1 MEMIQQLDAQIIL
14 WIQEHVVCDGLNAP
28 MLFISK
34 MGNAG
39 WFWILLGILMLLY
52 GIKNRNFARYGLA
65 LLLCLGTT
73 ALVCN
78 VTLKPMVGR
87 MRPYDLLGF
96 SILVPPL
103 ADFSFPSGHTMA
115 GFSVSFYLWLKNRK
129 WGSAALVL
137 AALIAFSRMY
147 LYVHFPTDILGGLL
161 IGLALGYAGMKTEN
175 LWNKKTSPKTP

>member
-65 LLLCLGTT
+65 LLLC
-73 ALVCN
+73 N

-103 ADFSFPSGHTMA
+103 ADFSFPSGHT
-115 GFSVSFYLWLKNRK
+115 SSSFAAATAIYAMNRK
-129 WGSAALVL
+129 WGIVAYVFAVL
-137 AALIAFSRMY
+137 MGISRLY
-147 LYVHFPTDILGGLL
+147 LGVHFPTDVLAGAVIGFVMARLTLWILGK
-161 IGLALGYAGMKTEN
+161 INASFQFQN
-175 LWNKKTSPKTP
+175 R

>member
-1 MEMIQQLDAQIIL
+1 METIQHLDEQIIL

-39 WFWILLGILMLLY
+39 WFWILLGILLLLW
-52 GIKNRNFARYGLA
+52 GMKNRKLARYGLA

-78 VTLKPMVGR
+78 VILKPMVGR
-87 MRPYDLLGF
+87 IRPYDLLGF

-103 ADFSFPSGHTMA
+103 ADFSFPSGHTSA
-115 GFSVSFYLWLKNRK
+115 SFAAATAIYAMNGK
-129 WGSAALVL
+129 WGISAYIFAVL
-137 AALIAFSRMY
+137 MGLSRLY
-147 LYVHFPTDILGGLL
+147 LGVHFPTDVLMGAAIGFFMAKLTLWGLGRFN
-161 IGLALGYAGMKTEN
+161 AAFQFQN
-175 LWNKKTSPKTP
+175 R

>member
-1 MEMIQQLDAQIIL
+1 MIQQLDAQIIL

-52 GIKNRNFARYGLA
+52 GIKNRNFARCGLA

-103 ADFSFPSGHTMA
+103 ADFSFPSGHT
-115 GFSVSFYLWLKNRK
+115 SSSFAAATAIYAMNRK
-129 WGSAALVL
+129 WGIVAYVFAVL
-137 AALIAFSRMY
+137 MGISRLY
-147 LYVHFPTDILGGLL
+147 LGVHFPTDVLAGAV
-161 IGLALGYAGMKTEN
+161 IGFVIASFYFMLVRKIKASFQFQN
-175 LWNKKTSPKTP
+175 R

>member
-39 WFWILLGILMLLY
+39 WFWILLGILLLLW
-52 GIKNRNFARYGLA
+52 GIKNRKFARYGLA

-78 VTLKPMVGR
+78 VALKPMVGR
-87 MRPYDLLGF
+87 IRPYDLLGF

-103 ADFSFPSGHTMA
+103 ADFSFPSGHT
-115 GFSVSFYLWLKNRK
+115 SSSFAAATAIYAINRK
-129 WGSAALVL
+129 WGIAAYVFAVL
-137 AALIAFSRMY
+137 RGFSRLY
-147 LYVHFPTDILGGLL
+147 LGVHFPTDVLTGAV
-161 IGLALGYAGMKTEN
+161 IGFVMAKLTLWALGKINAGFQFQN
-175 LWNKKTSPKTP
+175 R

>member
-1 MEMIQQLDAQIIL
+1 MEMIQHLDAQIIL
-14 WIQEHVVCDGLNAP
+14 WIQEHIVRDGLNGP

-39 WFWILLGILMLLY
+39 WFWILLGILLLLY
-52 GIKNRNFARYGLA
+52 GIRNRKFARYGLA

-78 VTLKPMVGR
+78 VTLKPLVGR

-103 ADFSFPSGHTMA
+103 ADFSFPSGHT
-115 GFSVSFYLWLKNRK
+115 SSSFAAATVFAVLMGISRLYL
-129 WGSAALVL
+129 G
-137 AALIAFSRMY
+137 
-147 LYVHFPTDILGGLL
+147 VHFPTDVLAGAV
-161 IGLALGYAGMKTEN
+161 IGFVMARLTLWALGKINAN
-175 LWNKKTSPKTP
+175 FQFRNR

>member
-96 SILVPPL
+96 SILDVYKRQRQM
-103 ADFSFPSGHTMA
+103 SSK
-115 GFSVSFYLWLKNRK
+115 VC
-129 WGSAALVL
+129 
-137 AALIAFSRMY
+137 RM
-147 LYVHFPTDILGGLL
+147 PCLL
-161 IGLALGYAGMKTEN
+161 
-175 LWNKKTSPKTP
+175 